1 MKLGEVIQFDPKRG
15 VFALASAGQDNND
28 MQASLRQAEVDE
40 LLAEC
45 SAGGLASM
53 GIHDA
58 KEAHSMLA
66 ANVAPPIERAL
77 TYTRWT
83 NLFFQEQG
91 YTTGEDN
98 SLPVDG
104 IVVMAWQTTAQG
116 SVRFTRPGYQW
127 VRPTLTAYDAG
138 LEMNWATMRRAGW
151 NILER
156 AMRRTMGE
164 LSRKIDAAA
173 LSALDTAIAGV
184 SHNNTVSGG
193 SFTKASADSVIK
205 DSASIGLPVTVA
217 ALNPGRLA
225 DMADWSGGV
234 FTSGLPET
242 AAMALLTTL
251 YFSSYGNVRWHTN
264 PQIPTNKIYFGGP
277 AGNTGYE
284 QRMGA
289 MRTYSDV
296 DIRNKY
302 DIHTV
307 ESPEI
312 GWYVGQPYSLWSITI
327 TS

>member
-1 MKLGEVIQFDPKRG
+1 MRLGELIQFDPKSG
-15 VFALASAGQDNND
+15 MFALASAEQDNVLH
-28 MQASLRQAEVDE
+28 ASLRQAEVDE

-45 SAGGLASM
+45 SAGALASA
-53 GIHDA
+53 GIYDA

-77 TYTRWT
+77 PYTRWT
-83 NLFFQEQG
+83 NLFFQDQG
-91 YTTGEDN
+91 YAVGEDN

-116 SVRFTRPGYQW
+116 AVRFTRPGYQW
-127 VRPTLTAYDAG
+127 VRPSLTAYDAG
-138 LEMNWATMRRAGW
+138 LEMSWSTMRRAGW

-156 AMRRTMGE
+156 AMRRTTGE
-164 LSRKIDAAA
+164 MSRKIDAAA
-173 LSALDTAIAGV
+173 LTHLNTAITGV
-184 SHNNTVSGG
+184 SHNNSVAGG
-193 SFTKASADSVIK
+193 SFTKASADAVIR
-205 DSASIGLPVTVA
+205 AAAAIGLPVTVA

-225 DMADWSGGV
+225 DMADWTGGV
-234 FTSGLPET
+234 FTSGLPDT

-264 PQIPTNKIYFGGP
+264 PNIPMNTIYFGGP
-277 AGNTGYE
+277 EANTGYE

-289 MRTYSDV
+289 MRSYSDV

-302 DIHTV
+302 DIHTI
-307 ESPEI
+307 ESPEM
-312 GWYVGQPYSLWSITI
+312 GWYIGQPYSLWSITI